1 MVKKSSKGKM
11 IARAAALTAL
21 LQTGCLLMPSGN
33 EVRHEEKKPGL
44 TLTNMEPE
52 EKKDLKDFF
61 VDYSLRSPT
70 AKRTLKDLAKLG
82 TTIEFFEKDVDENRI
97 FDAGLSDENVLSL
110 NRLMAEKEVPF
121 DDTFFHES
129 EHVLHLNAAH
139 RHGINGASFR
149 SLDDVYIYGTIMEAL
164 AYHKAALCC
173 AEYEYG
179 PERFAEAQEYA
190 KQVFLDRM
198 SANNKAFEERLSYER
213 AALARASFETN
224 VLPNQVYF
232 KGEPDWNEVITI
244 MSRGEIT
251 EVPVLPQPTPTFL
264 HLCVL
269 QGLEKNPDAT
279 KPSDFD
285 LSCTLAHQSSLWQD
299 ESDIKQMVAGLLAE
313 TYIACEKTGT
323 PLSQD
328 TQYSFLYLMGW
339 PTSAQSEMIDAEEK
353 TFDEVRADN
362 LAQIP
367 LKELFDGA
375 QALIES
381 PDVQAYNTYETQ
393 NYGKMLHIE
402 KQIFC
407 PEQVLPV
414 RHKQSTR

>member
-1 MVKKSSKGKM
+1 MMV
-11 IARAAALTAL
+11 RAAALTAL

-33 EVRHEEKKPGL
+33 GATHEPRKPGL
-44 TLTNMEPE
+44 TLTHMAPEE
-52 EKKDLKDFF
+52 EKKLKDFF
-61 VDYSLRSPT
+61 EDYSRRSPA
-70 AKRTLKDLAKLG
+70 AKRTLEDLAKLS
-82 TTIEFFEKDVDENRI
+82 TTIEFFEKDVDENNI

-110 NRLMAEKEVPF
+110 NRLMAAKGVPF
-121 DDTFFHES
+121 DDTFFHEA
-129 EHVLHLNAAH
+129 EHVLHLTAAH

-149 SLDDVYIYGTIMEAL
+149 SLDDVYVYGTIMEAL
-164 AYHKAALCC
+164 AYYKAALCC

-179 PERFAEAQEYA
+179 PGRFMEAQKHA

-198 SANNKAFEERLSYER
+198 SANNKAVEERLSYEQ

-224 VLPNQVYF
+224 TLPNQVYF
-232 KGEPDWNEVITI
+232 KSEPDWNEVITI

-269 QGLEKNPDAT
+269 NGLEKNPQAT
-279 KPSDFD
+279 KPSDLD
-285 LSCTLAHQSSLWQD
+285 LSCTLAHKSSLWQN

-313 TYIACEKTGT
+313 TYMACEQTGT
-323 PLSQD
+323 PLSKD
-328 TQYSFLYLMGW
+328 TQYAFLYLVGW
-339 PTSAQSEMIDAEEK
+339 PTNAQREMIDSGEK

-362 LAQIP
+362 LAQIS
-367 LKELFDGA
+367 LKELFEGA
-375 QALIES
+375 EALIEA

-407 PEQVLPV
+407 PEQTVPV